1 MPRRYLGGVFGNT
14 IASTTDAVNLSG
26 VFSASQQNYMRSE
39 GGWTIPAGYYQNNPA
54 LTPASL
60 IADGITTNGYYWL
73 KGTSG
78 NSNAN
83 AKLFYCFLDSNS
95 PLGAG
100 WAMIAHHDAAKSSNS
115 AHQPRPTGH
124 TNYVG
129 CDNAS
134 GNGNVSGDPSA
145 TDMVTSKSFS
155 CNASGIPFTKFAHCA
170 YGGGNWNQVEA
181 YYGGTW
187 NSAQTIPTTQTWSL
201 SFNNGGITFGNR
213 SRRVYEG
220 SGPYGYGVQGVG
232 VWNASSGSD
241 PKVVGS
247 GASSADYPV
256 YCGVW
261 VYNNASGASG
271 GFSWHD
277 SSTSSSS
284 TNDPHGWDDWQDGT
298 GMGDNWSVEGE
309 SSNYAR
315 GLPSYIVIG

>member
-1 MPRRYLGGVFGNT
+1 MARRYLGGVFGNT

-39 GGWTIPAGYYQNNPA
+39 GGWNIPAGYFQNNPA

-100 WAMIAHHDAAKSSNS
+100 WAMIAHHDAAKTSVFS
-115 AHQPRPTGH
+115 HQPRPTAH

-129 CDNAS
+129 RDNAS

-155 CNASGIPFTKFAHCA
+155 CNAAGIPFTKFAHCA

-187 NSAQTIPTTQTWSL
+187 NSAQTIPTTQTWSK
-201 SFNNGGITFGNR
+201 SFDNGGITFNSR
-213 SRRVYEG
+213 SRRLYEG
-220 SGPYGYGVQGVG
+220 SGPNGYGVQGVG
-232 VWNASSGSD
+232 VWNNTNGND
-241 PKVVGS
+241 PKIIGS

-256 YCGVW
+256 YVGVW
-261 VYNNASGASG
+261 VYNSASNASA

-277 SSTSSSS
+277 SSSSSTS
-284 TNDPHGWDDWQDGT
+284 TNDPHGWDDFQDGT
-298 GMGDNWSVEGE
+298 GMANNWSVEGE
-309 SSNYAR
+309 SANYAQ
-315 GLPSYIVIG
+315 GLPSYIIIG

>member
-14 IASTTDAVNLSG
+14 TASTTNAVNLSG
-26 VFSASQQNYMRSE
+26 VFSMSQQNYMRSE

-60 IADGITTNGYYWL
+60 IAAGITTNGFYWL

-83 AKLFYCFLDSNS
+83 AKLFYCFLDSSS

-100 WAMIAHHDAAKSSNS
+100 WAMIAHHDATKTSASS
-115 AHQPRPTGH
+115 HQPRPTAH

-129 CDNAS
+129 RDNAA
-134 GNGNVSGDPSA
+134 GNGNVQGDPTAS
-145 TDMVTSKSFS
+145 DMITSVSFS
-155 CNASGIPFTKFAHCA
+155 CNAAGIPFTKFAHCA
-170 YGGGNWNQVEA
+170 YDGGNWNQVEA

-201 SFNNGGITFGNR
+201 AFNNGGITFNNR
-213 SRRVYEG
+213 SRRLHDDAT
-220 SGPYGYGVQGVG
+220 YGYGVQGVG
-232 VWNASSGSD
+232 VWNAVSGSA
-241 PKVVGS
+241 PKIVGS
-247 GASSADYPV
+247 GSNSANYPV

-261 VYNNASGASG
+261 NYNSGSGASS

-277 SSTSSSS
+277 SSASATS
-284 TNDPHGWDDWQDGT
+284 TNDPHGWDDFQDGT
-298 GMGDNWSVEGE
+298 GMGDSWSVETQGA
-309 SSNYAR
+309 NAYR
-315 GLPSYIVIG
+315 GLPSYIIIG

>member
-1 MPRRYLGGVFGNT
+1 MPRRYLGGIFGNT
-14 IASTTDAVNLSG
+14 ISSTTNAVNLSG
-26 VFSASQQNYMRSE
+26 VFSTSQQNYMRSE

-60 IADGITTNGYYWL
+60 LADGITTNGYYWL

-83 AKLFYCFLDSNS
+83 AKLFYCFLDSSS

-100 WAMIAHHDAAKSSNS
+100 WAIIAHHDGAKTSNS
-115 AHQPRPTGH
+115 SHQPRPTAN

-129 CDNAS
+129 RDNAA

-155 CNASGIPFTKFAHCA
+155 CNANGIPFTKFAHCA

-187 NSAQTIPTTQTWSL
+187 NSAQTIPTTQAWSL
-201 SFNNGGITFGNR
+201 QFDTGGVTFNGR

-220 SGPYGYGVQGVG
+220 SNGYGYACQGVG
-232 VWNASSGSD
+232 VWNNNSGNV
-241 PKVVGS
+241 PKIVGNNS
-247 GASSADYPV
+247 NSADYPV
-256 YCGVW
+256 YVGVW
-261 VYNNASGASG
+261 AYNSANGGSA

-277 SSTSSSS
+277 SSSSSTN
-284 TNDPHGWDDWQDGT
+284 TNDPHGWDDFQDGT

-315 GLPSYIVIG
+315 GLPSYIIIG

>member
-14 IASTTDAVNLSG
+14 IASTTNAVNLSG
-26 VFSASQQNYMRSE
+26 VFSTSQQNYMRSE
-39 GGWTIPAGYYQNNPA
+39 GGWTIPAGYYQSNPA

-60 IADGITTNGYYWL
+60 VAAGVTTNGYYWL

-83 AKLFYCFLDSNS
+83 AKLFYCFLDSSS

-100 WAMIAHHDAAKSSNS
+100 WAMIAHHDAAKTSKSS
-115 AHQPRPTGH
+115 HQPRPTGN

-155 CNASGIPFTKFAHCA
+155 CNAASIPFTKFAHCA

-187 NSAQTIPTTQTWSL
+187 NSSQTIPTTQAWSNQFDTGGVT
-201 SFNNGGITFGNR
+201 FNNR
-213 SRRVYEG
+213 ARRVQETG
-220 SGPYGYGVQGVG
+220 SGYGYNVQGVG
-232 VWNASSGSD
+232 VWNDTNGSN
-241 PKVVGS
+241 PKIVGS
-247 GASSADYPV
+247 GSNAADYPV

-261 VYNNASGASG
+261 QYSVSGASG

-277 SSTSSSS
+277 SSNSSSS
-284 TNDPHGWDDWQDGT
+284 TNDPHGWDDFQDGT
-298 GMGDNWSVEGE
+298 GMGDSWSVENE
-309 SSNYAR
+309 SANYGR
-315 GLPSYIVIG
+315 GLPSYIIIG